1 MKERRLFDVQM
12 QIKQSP
18 SPMRTLRITLAGFCV
33 AVVAASAQTT
43 DSITNSLT
51 LEECIQTALQHNFD
65 VQIKRYN
72 PEIARYNLNSSYGGY
87 DPTFSFSGEHDYSL
101 SPGGIDA
108 QGRPF
113 GGTSSETDRLSTGL
127 RGLLPWGL
135 TYDLGGSLG
144 DRTGT
149 QLGFVPDPNNPTT
162 IVTNSFVDINTGNTI
177 SFRSTNFNSIS
188 ARVPSQ
194 EVTSGNVGVLQLR
207 QPVLKN
213 FWIDSTRLT
222 IVLDKR
228 NLKISDL
235 DLRSQI
241 MTTVSLV
248 EEAYYNLIFA
258 EENVKVQT
266 AARDLAKRLLEENK
280 TKVRIGAMAPLDEKQ
295 AESQVASSEADL
307 LAALGTRDT
316 QQRLLKNLLSD
327 DYSKWADVVVKPTEA
342 LQAVPQSFNKQ
353 ASWEKGL
360 NMRPDLRQAKLSL
373 EKQGYIVRFQRNQLF
388 PQLDLFGNYG
398 FSGSAREYSG
408 ALDQFRRGSSPF
420 YSAGAEVSIPLG
432 NTGSRNNYKAAK
444 AAKEQLALQLKQLE
458 QTVLVQIENAIAVA
472 MTSFERVK
480 ATKNASEFAEAAL
493 DAEQKKLQN
502 GKSTSFQVLQLQKD
516 LTAARSSEIRAR
528 ADYNIALTGLAG
540 AEGTTLERRKIT
552 LDVK

>member
-1 MKERRLFDVQM
+1 
-12 QIKQSP
+12 
-18 SPMRTLRITLAGFCV
+18 MRTLRNTLAGLCV
-33 AVVAASAQTT
+33 AAVAASAQTT

-65 VQIKRYN
+65 VQIKRYT
-72 PEIARYNLNSSYGGY
+72 PEIARYNLNVSYGGY
-87 DPTFSFSGEHDYSL
+87 DPTYSLSGEHDYSL
-101 SPGGIDA
+101 SPGGIDQ

-113 GGTSSETDRLSTGL
+113 GGTSSEIDRFNTDL

-149 QLGFVPDPNNPTT
+149 QLSSVPDLSNPM

-177 SFRSTNFNSIS
+177 SFRSTNYNSIS
-188 ARVPSQ
+188 VRVPSQ

-213 FWIDSTRLT
+213 FWIDSTRLN
-222 IVLDKR
+222 IVLNKR

-235 DLRSQI
+235 DLRFQV
-241 MTTVSLV
+241 MNTVTAV
-248 EEAYYNLIFA
+248 EDAYYNLIFA

-280 TKVRIGAMAPLDEKQ
+280 TKVRIGALAPLDEKQ

-316 QQRLLKNLLSD
+316 QQRVLKNLLSD
-327 DYSKWADVVVKPTEA
+327 DYSKWEDVVVKPTEA
-342 LQAVPQSFNKQ
+342 LQALPQSFNKQ
-353 ASWEKGL
+353 ESWQKGL
-360 NMRPDLRQAKLSL
+360 SMRPDLHQAKLSL
-373 EKQGYIVRFQRNQLF
+373 EKQGYVVRFQRNQLF
-388 PQLDLFGNYG
+388 PQLDLFGTYG
-398 FSGSAREYSG
+398 FSGSAGEFSG
-408 ALDQFRRGSSPF
+408 TLDQFRRGSSPF
-420 YSAGAEVSIPLG
+420 YSAGADVSIPLG
-432 NTGSRNNYKAAK
+432 NTGARNNYKAAK
-444 AAKEQLALQLKQLE
+444 ATKEQMALQLKQLE

-472 MTSFERVK
+472 MTSFERVR
-480 ATKNASEFAEAAL
+480 ATKNASDFAEAAL
-493 DAEQKKLQN
+493 DAEEKKLQN

-516 LTAARSSEIRAR
+516 LTAARSSEIRAL
-528 ADYNIALTGLAG
+528 ADYNIALSQLALN
-540 AEGTTLERRKIT
+540 EGTTLERRKIS

>member
-1 MKERRLFDVQM
+1 MKKRRFIDESKRM
-12 QIKQSP
+12 QQSP
-18 SPMRTLRITLAGFCV
+18 RPMQLKLIQGFCV
-33 AVVAASAQTT
+33 SLIVVATTWGAESGPASTRA
-43 DSITNSLT
+43 LT

-72 PEIARYNLNSSYGGY
+72 PEIARYNLNSSYSGY
-87 DPTFSFSGEHDYSL
+87 DPTFSFGGEHDYSL

-149 QLGFVPDPNNPTT
+149 QLGSVPDPNNPTT

-188 ARVPSQ
+188 ARIPSQ
-194 EVTSGNVGVLQLR
+194 ENTSGNVGVLQLR

-213 FWIDSTRLT
+213 FWIDSTRLN
-222 IVLDKR
+222 IVINKR

-235 DLRSQI
+235 SLRSQV
-241 MTTVSLV
+241 MNTVSLV

-280 TKVRIGAMAPLDEKQ
+280 TKVRIGALAPLDEKQ
-295 AESQVASSEADL
+295 AESQVASSEAAL
-307 LAALGTRDT
+307 LGALGDRDT
-316 QQRLLKNLLSD
+316 QQRVLKNLLGD
-327 DYSKWADVVVKPTEA
+327 DYSKWPDVVVTPTEP
-342 LQAVPQSFNKQ
+342 LQALPQSFNKQ
-353 ASWEKGL
+353 ESWQKGL
-360 NMRPDLRQAKLSL
+360 SMRPDLHQAKLSL
-373 EKQGYIVRFQRNQLF
+373 EKQGYVVRFQRNQLF
-388 PQLDLFGNYG
+388 PQLDLFGTYG
-398 FSGSAREYSG
+398 FSGAAREYSG
-408 ALDQFRRGSSPF
+408 TLDQFRRGSSPF

-432 NTGSRNNYKAAK
+432 NTGARNNYK
-444 AAKEQLALQLKQLE
+444 LA
-458 QTVLVQIENAIAVA
+458 
-472 MTSFERVK
+472 
-480 ATKNASEFAEAAL
+480 
-493 DAEQKKLQN
+493 
-502 GKSTSFQVLQLQKD
+502 
-516 LTAARSSEIRAR
+516 
-528 ADYNIALTGLAG
+528 
-540 AEGTTLERRKIT
+540 
-552 LDVK
+552 